1 MKILV
6 LKAAD
11 PNRRRKVLTSHF
23 GDEQEMRVWK
33 WANRLAAQQS
43 REAGLPSSGPAWE

>member
-23 GDEQEMRVWK
+23 GNEEEMRLW
-33 WANRLAAQQS
+33 
-43 REAGLPSSGPAWE
+43 